1 MKKLFVFFAA
11 LAISGGMLFAQAP
24 VNRIAN
30 ITEKGINHQATVYQ
44 TGPGFIR
51 ADVVQEK
58 AFNTAKIDQINLHNM
73 SGALIVSKVAQTG
86 IGNEATVKQTHNGI
100 APFIL
105 NTVIDQSGNKNK
117 ADQTQ
122 GPDQN
127 HILGPLNATITQSG
141 NDNTASQTQ
150 FKAFNDASILQSGN
164 HNIADQ
170 KQFGMNLEADIIQS
184 GNGNNASQEQ
194 YGMNNKAYANQS
206 GNGNNASQEQ
216 YGMNNKAYANQS
228 GDGNIST
235 QIQREFSSSSYASV
249 LQKGN
254 LGTAIQDQTG
264 SWNKAEIEQGTNS
277 FGNYA
282 KQTQVSDGQF
292 TFGNY
297 VNKAEIYQD
306 GLGPNYAEQIQTNM
320 FNVIPNEAAIAQ
332 LGSMNYAS
340 QTQYGGSNQSA
351 ISQTGTFNHAVVI
364 QTPLIP

>member
-30 ITEKGINHQATVYQ
+30 ITEEGINHQATVYQ

-58 AFNTAKIDQINLHNM
+58 AFNTAKIDQINEHFLN
-73 SGALIVSKVAQTG
+73 GALIVSTVTQTG
-86 IGNEATVKQTHNGI
+86 IGNEATVKQTHNGLFSF
-100 APFIL
+100 PL
-105 NTVIDQSGNKNK
+105 NAVIDQSGNRNE
-117 ADQTQ
+117 AFQTQ

-170 KQFGMNLEADIIQS
+170 KQFGMNLKADIIQS
-184 GNGNNASQEQ
+184 GNGNTASQVQ
-194 YGMNNKAYANQS
+194 YGMNNEASATQS
-206 GNGNNASQEQ
+206 GNNNT
-216 YGMNNKAYANQS
+216 
-228 GDGNIST
+228 ST
-235 QIQREFSSSSYASV
+235 QIQRQLSSSSDASV

-254 LGTAIQDQTG
+254 WGTALQDQTG
-264 SWNKAEIEQGTNS
+264 SWNKAEIEQGTYS
-277 FGNYA
+277 SGNYA
-282 KQTQVSDGQF
+282 KQIQVSDGQS
-292 TFGNY
+292 TFGY
-297 VNKAEIYQD
+297 VNKAKITQE
-306 GLGPNYAEQIQTNM
+306 GFGSNYAEQIQTNYSSI
-320 FNVIPNEAAIAQ
+320 IPNEAAIAQ